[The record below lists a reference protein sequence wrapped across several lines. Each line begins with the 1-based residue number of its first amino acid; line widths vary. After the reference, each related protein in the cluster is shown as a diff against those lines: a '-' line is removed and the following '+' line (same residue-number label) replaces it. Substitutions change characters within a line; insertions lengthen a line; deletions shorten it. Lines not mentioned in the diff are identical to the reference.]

1 MNASAAGLV
10 VIAYDGSELAK
21 LAIEESGRQLR
32 PGREAL
38 VLTVWQTFNVG
49 FIASR
54 ELRIDAA
61 QAPEVRQAAEETA
74 AAGAELA
81 QGAGFKATSM
91 AKEAA
96 SAWSCIVEVAD
107 AHEASLIVLGSHGR
121 SGFPGVLLGS
131 VAGAVAAHTSR
142 SVLIVHRGSSVG

>member
-1 MNASAAGLV
+1 MNELASGPV
-10 VIAYDGSELAK
+10 VIAYDGSDLAK
-21 LAIEESGRQLR
+21 RAIDEAARQLR

-49 FIASR
+49 FIPNR

-61 QAPEVRQAAEETA
+61 QAPEVKQAAEDTA
-74 AAGAELA
+74 AEGAELA
-81 QGAGFKATSM
+81 NAAGFSATAL

-96 SAWSCIVEVAD
+96 SPWGCIVEFAD
-107 AHEASLIVLGSHGR
+107 AHDASLIILGSHGR

-131 VAGAVAAHTSR
+131 VAGAVAAHSRR
-142 SVLIVHRGSSVG
+142 SVLIVHRRS